1 MSERTTKAFTDAQ
14 RPPRGLLALLALI
27 AALGVYNAWFM
38 LPAAWAEA
46 TTLAARYTAE
56 KWRNVG
62 AKSVTPLEW
71 ATARKRLEDGISLT
85 PDNANLHAEL
95 AFLYVARAQAMGK
108 LETDSPLLPM
118 HHELMDLA
126 IEHYRAAAQ
135 LRLSFPYTWAHL
147 ALAKHYRGQHDSEMW
162 QAFDQSMRFGRSE
175 AGLQPLFAEIAF
187 AHWPNLAAAR
197 QQAVIDMIAQA
208 KPLYQPKLLEQAAAA
223 GVELPALVRPAP

>member
-1 MSERTTKAFTDAQ
+1 MSARTSKDFTDAQ
-14 RPPRGLLALLALI
+14 RPPRGLLALLVLI
-27 AALGVYNAWFM
+27 TAFGVYNAWFL

-71 ATARKRLEDGISLT
+71 ATARKRLEDGITLT
-85 PDNANLHAEL
+85 PDNPNLHAEL

-108 LETDSPLLPM
+108 LESDSVLLPM
-118 HHELMDLA
+118 HYELMDLA
-126 IEHYRAAAQ
+126 IEHYRTAAK

-147 ALAKHYRGQHDSEMW
+147 ALAKHYRGQHDDEMW
-162 QAFDQSMRFGRSE
+162 QAFDQSIRFGRSE

-187 AHWPNLAAAR
+187 AHWPTLAAAR
-197 QQAVIDMIAQA
+197 QKAVIDMIALA
-208 KPLYQPKLLEQAAAA
+208 KPVYQPKLLEQAAAA
-223 GVELPALVRPAP
+223 GVQLPGIAQPAP